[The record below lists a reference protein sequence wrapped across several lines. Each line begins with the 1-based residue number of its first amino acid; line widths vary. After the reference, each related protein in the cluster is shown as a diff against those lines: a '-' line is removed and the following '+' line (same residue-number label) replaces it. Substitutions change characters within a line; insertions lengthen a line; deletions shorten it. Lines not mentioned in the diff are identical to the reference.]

1 MSVLLR
7 EVGSPL
13 SIADTGLASQAERC
27 DAMLVIQLQIC
38 YTGPNISQPR
48 ISFTGTKP
56 QLPLRAHHPLQQNAT
71 TPLVPLHSP
80 QAQDRLHKLHP
91 I

>member
-1 MSVLLR
+1 MEVLLR
-7 EVGSPL
+7 EYGSPL

-38 YTGPNISQPR
+38 YTSPNISQP
-48 ISFTGTKP
+48 FTGTKP

-71 TPLVPLHSP
+71 TPLVRLHSP
-80 QAQDRLHKLHP
+80 RAQDRLHKLHP